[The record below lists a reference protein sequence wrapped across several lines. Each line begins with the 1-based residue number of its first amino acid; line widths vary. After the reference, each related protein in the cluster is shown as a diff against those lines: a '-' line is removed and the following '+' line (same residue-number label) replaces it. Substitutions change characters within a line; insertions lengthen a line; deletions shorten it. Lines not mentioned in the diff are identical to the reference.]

1 MNFDDVLKW
10 NKRFHSV
17 SKVAGAANAVSSGG
31 ALASDIAVF
40 AADIP
45 GNTQTAHEMVEMF
58 KLDVAGKGPMACV
71 LCDTLYVGSLTCPEC
86 GGAGDQLDEYDCTDE
101 DPFAGNPF
109 SG

>member
-1 MNFDDVLKW
+1 MNFDDVLRW

-17 SKVAGAANAVSSGG
+17 SKVAGTANALSSGG

-86 GGAGDQLDEYDCTDE
+86 GGAGDQLDEHDCTDE